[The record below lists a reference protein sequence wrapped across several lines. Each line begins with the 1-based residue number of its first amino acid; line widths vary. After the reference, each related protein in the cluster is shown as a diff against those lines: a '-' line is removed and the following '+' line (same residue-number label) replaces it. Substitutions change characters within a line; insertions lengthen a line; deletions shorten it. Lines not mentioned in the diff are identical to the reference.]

1 MFLLILSLV
10 GINLVNGG
18 KWLRKPVNIKDENKR
33 AQLEIR
39 GVPRSCTSF
48 VFCSQA
54 MHDFH
59 NCIASSIG

>member
-18 KWLRKPVNIKDENKR
+18 EGLRKPVNIKDENKG
-33 AQLEIR
+33 AQFFV
-39 GVPRSCTSF
+39 GRSCTSC

-54 MHDFH
+54 MHKFH
-59 NCIASSIG
+59 YCIASIG